1 MNTRELFS
9 KRVLD
14 VNANEIGKVTDMDFN
29 IQKGLINSIVVK
41 AGLTKKYHI
50 SLDKIGQIGDDI
62 MLKISKDELG
72 RKSS

>member
-1 MNTRELFS
+1 MNTKELFS

-50 SLDKIGQIGDDI
+50 SLDKIGKIGDDI

-72 RKSS
+72 KKQ

>member
-1 MNTRELFS
+1 MNTKELFS

-50 SLDKIGQIGDDI
+50 SLDKIGKIGDDI

-72 RKSS
+72 SKL

>member
-1 MNTRELFS
+1 MNTKELFS

-14 VNANEIGKVTDMDFN
+14 VNANKIGKVTDMDFN

-50 SLDKIGQIGDDI
+50 SLDKTGKIGDEI
-62 MLKISKDELG
+62 MLKISKGELG
-72 RKSS
+72 SKL

>member
-1 MNTRELFS
+1 MNTKELLGM
-9 KRVLD
+9 RVLD

-50 SLDKIGQIGDDI
+50 SLDKIGKIGDDI

-72 RKSS
+72 RKS

>member
-1 MNTRELFS
+1 MNTKELFS

-14 VNANEIGKVTDMDFN
+14 VNANKIGKVTDMDFN

-50 SLDKIGQIGDDI
+50 GLDKIGKIGDDI

-72 RKSS
+72 RKS

>member
-1 MNTRELFS
+1 MNTKELLG

-14 VNANEIGKVTDMDFN
+14 ENADEIGKVADMDFN

-50 SLDKIGQIGDDI
+50 SLDKIGRIGDDI

-72 RKSS
+72 SKL

>member
-1 MNTRELFS
+1 MNTKELFS

-72 RKSS
+72 RKS

>member
-72 RKSS
+72 RKS

>member
-1 MNTRELFS
+1 MNTKELFS

-14 VNANEIGKVTDMDFN
+14 VNANKIGKVTDMDFN

-72 RKSS
+72 RKS